1 MKEPPLTP
9 AAADDGVMGVAA
21 ASASRQAADNLH
33 GAMWITLAALINSQ
47 MLLLVRFAGETL
59 PPVEIAFFRGVF
71 GLIIILPFVLRQ
83 GMAGF
88 RTQRPGLQILRGISS
103 SLILVCGFYAIV
115 HLPLAQV
122 SAISFSRPL
131 FVLLLAAVFLSE
143 RVRMYRS
150 LATLAGFI
158 GVLIIVR
165 PVGEVD
171 PAAWIALMA
180 AGFVA
185 LNIILIK
192 ILTRTDRTATLVF
205 YPALVQTIVLAIPV
219 AFVWRTPSWE
229 ELSYLLGVGLVGTLM
244 QTCVVRG
251 YRVAEASAL
260 QPFDYTRL
268 LFATAVGYFIFDEL
282 PDIWTWA
289 GSAILIAAT
298 LYIARREAQLSR
310 EAARAVAL

>member
-9 AAADDGVMGVAA
+9 ATADDAIIGVAA
-21 ASASRQAADNLH
+21 ASTSRHSNDTLQ

-59 PPVEIAFFRGVF
+59 PPVEIAFFRGAF
-71 GLIIILPFVLRQ
+71 GLLIILPFVLRQ
-83 GMAGF
+83 GMEGF
-88 RTQRPGLQILRGISS
+88 RTHRPGLQVLRGISS
-103 SLILVCGFYAIV
+103 SMILICGFYAIV

-131 FVLLLAAVFLSE
+131 FVLLLAAIFLSE
-143 RVRMYRS
+143 RIRMYRS

-165 PVGEVD
+165 PMGEVEF
-171 PAAWIALMA
+171 AALIALLA

-185 LNIILIK
+185 VNIVLVR
-192 ILTRTDRTATLVF
+192 ILTRTDGTATLVF
-205 YPALVQTIVLAIPV
+205 YPALAQTIVLAIPV

-229 ELSYLLGVGLVGTLM
+229 EAGYLLGVGLVGTLM

-251 YRVAEASAL
+251 YRAAEASAL

-268 LFATAVGYFIFDEL
+268 LFATAVGYFGFGEL
-282 PDIWTWA
+282 PDIWTWV

-298 LYIARREAQLSR
+298 LYITRREAQLSR
-310 EAARAVAL
+310 EAARAAPL